1 MELTPAMNEF
11 ILHWGEMGTRWG
23 VNRTIAQIHAL
34 LYLSP
39 DPPTAEDIA
48 ETLMVARSN
57 VSNSL
62 RELQNWNLVRVVH
75 IKGDRRDHFTATND
89 VWEIFVTIGRQR
101 FEREIAPTIAIL
113 RKIAEQS
120 AEDKATPPETK
131 RRIEAMAAF
140 TTSLER
146 WYLKSR
152 SLPRTALTTL
162 FKLAAKL
169 GKRGT

>member
-1 MELTPAMNEF
+1 MELTQAMNEF

-120 AEDKATPPETK
+120 ADDKATPPETK

-146 WYLKSR
+146 WYLKSK